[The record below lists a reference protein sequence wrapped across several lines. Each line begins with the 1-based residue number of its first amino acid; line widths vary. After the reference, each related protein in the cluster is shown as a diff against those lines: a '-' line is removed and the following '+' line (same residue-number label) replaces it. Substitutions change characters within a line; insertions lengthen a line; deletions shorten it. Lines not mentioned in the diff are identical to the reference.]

1 VAEVQTT
8 LQIVGTPVRLPLAVL
23 VSAGVSAMKKAVEVA
38 EADLAI
44 CTVVKELAAQM
55 LRRTRSIMAAAAVV
69 R

>member
-1 VAEVQTT
+1 
-8 LQIVGTPVRLPLAVL
+8 L